1 MGINDLGKIARRP
14 RLSEEICAAIE
25 KSIACGELIAGQQLP
40 PAKVLAE
47 NFGVSR
53 AVADEAVARLR
64 ANGRVETPDGLG
76 TFVTLPPRTLNFR
89 FWQGE
94 AQALIELRE
103 IFELRASIEASIADL
118 AARRRT
124 ADDIRAMQSHLA
136 AMEDALQNGADGST
150 SEDAFHR
157 AIVAATRN
165 SQTFRLFEFF
175 SQHFT
180 DSRRIAWSAPVGLAA
195 QLREGQREHCALFAA
210 IAAGD
215 PALARRAARGH
226 LDNAAQRA
234 GIDLAELS
242 GSGSPP
248 APDLTAA

>member
-1 MGINDLGKIARRP
+1 MGSNDLGKIARRP

-64 ANGRVETPDGLG
+64 ANGRVETADGHG
-76 TFVTLPPRTLNFR
+76 SFVTLPPRTLNFR

-94 AQALIELRE
+94 AQALSELRE
-103 IFELRASIEASIADL
+103 IFELRASIETSIADL

-124 ADDIRAMQSHLA
+124 ADDISAMHGHLA
-136 AMEDALQNGADGST
+136 AMEDALQNGVDGSA
-150 SEDAFHR
+150 SEDDFHR

-165 SQTFRLFEFF
+165 SQTFRLFDFF
-175 SQHFT
+175 RQHFS
-180 DSRRIAWSAPVGLAA
+180 DSRRIAWSAPEDQAA
-195 QLREGQREHCALFAA
+195 QLRAGQGEHRALFAA

-215 PALARRAARGH
+215 PDLARRAARDH
-226 LDNAAQRA
+226 LDKAAQRA
-234 GIDLAELS
+234 GIDLD
-242 GSGSPP
+242 
-248 APDLTAA
+248 DLTAA